1 MTLFLSSSLDLARLP
16 TFKLVDID
24 HETEKAALL
33 AGIKARFQARG
44 IPYDVDMLETDT
56 AVILAEEFA
65 YRKTLTL
72 GQINDAGKRFT
83 LVSSYGATLDAIGA
97 TYYADIGVERLVV
110 TPGDP
115 VAGAPAVMED
125 DDRFRRRI
133 QLAPEART
141 PGTLGGYEYWA
152 LTAAPRL
159 TDARALNHASGL
171 VSPGQILVVLLGGAD
186 EADQVVLAQTFL
198 LSRNVKLATDMVVV
212 RAATRLPATINAVLE
227 MRPGPSPGLV
237 QTEAETNLSAYL
249 AKRRRIGERVTKSSI
264 DAALTAGG
272 VDRVR
277 QTTPTTDID
286 PGPDGVVEITSKIV
300 TTEIVGD

>member
-1 MTLFLSSSLDLARLP
+1 MTLFISPTLDLSRLP
-16 TFKLVDID
+16 AFKLVDY
-24 HETEKAALL
+24 EAERAALI

-65 YRKTLTL
+65 FRKTLTL

-83 LVSSYGATLDAIGA
+83 LVSSYGSALDAIGA
-97 TYYADIGVERLVV
+97 TYYADIGVQRLVT
-110 TPGDP
+110 TPADP
-115 VAGAPAVMED
+115 TTGTAAVMED

-152 LTAAPRL
+152 LTAAPNL

-186 EADQVVLAQTFL
+186 EAAQVQLAQSFL
-198 LSRNVKLATDMVVV
+198 LDRNVKLGTDMVAV
-212 RAATRLPATINAVLE
+212 RAATRVNASVNAVLE
-227 MRPGPSPGLV
+227 IRPGPAPAPVQAEAARGLD
-237 QTEAETNLSAYL
+237 AYL
-249 AKRRRIGERVTKSSI
+249 AKRHRIGERITKSSL
-264 DAALTAGG
+264 DAALTVGG

-277 QTTPTTDID
+277 QNAPATDID
-286 PGPDGVVEITSKIV
+286 PGVDGVVEVTSKTV
-300 TTEIVGD
+300 TMEIVGD

>member
-16 TFKLVDID
+16 AFKLVDVDYEVERATLI
-24 HETEKAALL
+24 AA
-33 AGIKARFQARG
+33 IKARFQARG

-65 YRKTLTL
+65 FRKTLTL
-72 GQINDAGKRFT
+72 GQLNDAGKRFT
-83 LVSSYGATLDAIGA
+83 LVSAYGATLDAIGA
-97 TYYADIGVERLVV
+97 TYYADIGVQRLIV
-110 TPGDP
+110 TPADP
-115 VAGAPAVMED
+115 IAGTPAVMET

-171 VSPGQILVVLLGGAD
+171 VSPGQILIVLLGGPD
-186 EADQVVLAQTFL
+186 EAEQIAIAQAFL
-198 LSRNVKLATDMVVV
+198 LNRNVKLATDMVAV
-212 RAATRLPATINAVLE
+212 RAATRTNAAINAVLE

-237 QTEAETNLSAYL
+237 QTEAEANLTSYL
-249 AKRRRIGERVTKSSI
+249 AKRRRIGERITKSSI
-264 DAALTAGG
+264 DAALTVGG

-277 QTTPTTDID
+277 QNSPVTDID
-286 PGPDGVVEITSKIV
+286 PGPDGVVQITAKNV

>member
-16 TFKLVDID
+16 AFKLVDID
-24 HETEKAALL
+24 YETERAALI
-33 AGIKARFQARG
+33 AGIKARFEARG

-65 YRKTLTL
+65 FRKTLTL
-72 GQINDAGKRFT
+72 GQISDAGKRFT
-83 LVSSYGATLDAIGA
+83 LVSSYGGALDAIGA

-110 TPGDP
+110 TPADP
-115 VAGAPAVMED
+115 IAGTPAVMES

-152 LTAAPRL
+152 LTAAPGL

-186 EADQVVLAQTFL
+186 EDDQVEIAQAFL
-198 LSRNVKLATDMVVV
+198 LNRNVKLATDMVAV
-212 RAATRLPATINAVLE
+212 RAATRTEAAINAVLE
-227 MRPGPSPGLV
+227 MRPGPSPGLI
-237 QTEAETNLSAYL
+237 QTEAEANLTAYL
-249 AKRRRIGERVTKSSI
+249 AKRRRIGERITKSSI
-264 DAALTAGG
+264 GAALTVGG

-277 QTTPTTDID
+277 QNAPVTDID
-286 PGPDGVVEITSKIV
+286 PGADGVVLVTSKTV